1 MPEVPGSIGRTSWR
15 ACAAL
20 GMVALCLRAPRMVS
34 RWDEITLAYA
44 AYAEPAAARL
54 GAGAGVDALTGWMG
68 LHPPLWPLL
77 HGMLEHLWPA
87 PSAWMGLSVL
97 ASAAAAALVTRVGGP
112 LAGLL
117 MAVAPLQLAYA
128 AEVHNYPLGV
138 AFVALVLAVA
148 RGPWWALALAAVGAG
163 WTHLLSGGIACG
175 VVVERAAR
183 TRDRDAARLLGAVLL
198 GLLPI
203 AAGAVGKMG
212 QDSTF
217 SQPTLDVGAWL
228 DLVWENTGW
237 LGLALGVAGL
247 LGLRRVTLGAL
258 LGGLAVFGAALFS
271 GAAAGHQRPYF
282 ILLAPILL
290 LSAGQWGQRR
300 GRWASLALALLA
312 LARLPGVVQEEGQR
326 LQAIA
331 ADAQA
336 VRAIDHALSH
346 AEPGDTLWL
355 VAPALQADDDKTATS
370 PVLARLS
377 PWTPMP
383 AARPVA
389 FEYADWRYGQP
400 RHYQGLVVHTST
412 ELYEGPF
419 DHVAGAVL
427 SRSGRVW
434 VVLYEHGP
442 AAGLMERVERVLRP
456 YARTATRFPVASG
469 LGDDHLWLLTGIE
482 GAAP

>member
-1 MPEVPGSIGRTSWR
+1 MAR
-15 ACAAL
+15 A
-20 GMVALCLRAPRMVS
+20 
-34 RWDEITLAYA
+34 I
-44 AYAEPAAARL
+44 
-54 GAGAGVDALTGWMG
+54 GVD
-68 LHPPLWPLL
+68 
-77 HGMLEHLWPA
+77 
-87 PSAWMGLSVL
+87 
-97 ASAAAAALVTRVGGP
+97 GP
-112 LAGLL
+112 VRAGLRRCSGPGDGRGT
-117 MAVAPLQLAYA
+117 AGGIPVAALQLAYA
-128 AEVHNYPLGV
+128 AEVHNYPLV

-237 LGLALGVAGL
+237 LGLALGVAGI

-290 LSAGQWGQRR
+290 LSAGGGASAAGSGRR
-300 GRWASLALALLA
+300 SPSPSRPRGCLGWSGGGAAPPGDRGGRAGRPRHRPPVARRARRHPLARGARTPGRRQDGDVPCPGAPLALDPD
-312 LARLPGVVQEEGQR
+312 ARG
-326 LQAIA
+326 A
-331 ADAQA
+331 
-336 VRAIDHALSH
+336 
-346 AEPGDTLWL
+346 
-355 VAPALQADDDKTATS
+355 
-370 PVLARLS
+370 
-377 PWTPMP
+377 
-383 AARPVA
+383 PVA

-400 RHYQGLVVHTST
+400 RHYQGRGPHLHGAVRGALRPCRGSGAVPVGARGWCCTST
-412 ELYEGPF
+412 
-419 DHVAGAVL
+419 D
-427 SRSGRVW
+427 SG
-434 VVLYEHGP
+434 
-442 AAGLMERVERVLRP
+442 GLMERVERVLRP

-469 LGDDHLWLLTGIE
+469 LGDDHLCSRGSR
-482 GAAP
+482 AAP